1 MSSGGKSREEIEN
14 EIQDCKRW
22 VNFFRSSLTH
32 NPWDAYLEEKMRSI
46 KRFEKRIRRL
56 ENELEK
62 TNKGG

>member
-1 MSSGGKSREEIEN
+1 MSSGGRTTEEIED
-14 EIQDCKRW
+14 EIRDCKRW

-32 NPWDAYLEEKMRSI
+32 NPWDAYLDEKVASI

-56 ENELEK
+56 ESELEK